1 MLSASATLGL
11 GLVGACVALDRTAFF
26 QGALARPLVG
36 AALTGAV
43 LEAPAL
49 GLWCGVLLEL
59 LWLAE
64 APLGAFVPPDEALAG
79 VLAVVLA
86 WAAPA
91 AWSPQARVALG
102 VVLAVP
108 CGGLC
113 RWLDMAVR
121 RWNDNLVQRARRG
134 LEAGSAGALGR
145 AHLLGIGRF
154 AGAGA
159 LGAVA
164 LGHLGAALVAGTA
177 PLAPPAVERGLEL
190 VALLLPALGAGSLLA
205 RWRGAR
211 QTLRFIGGAALWGA
225 GPALGSGVPWRR

>member
-1 MLSASATLGL
+1 MLSAGATLGL
-11 GLVGACVALDRTAFF
+11 GLVGGCVGLDRTAFF

-36 AALTGAV
+36 ASLTGTV
-43 LEAPAL
+43 LGAPIL

-91 AWSPQARVALG
+91 AWSSEARVALG

-108 CGGLC
+108 CGGLG
-113 RWLDMAVR
+113 RWLDMGVR
-121 RWNDNLVQRARRG
+121 RWNDALVQRARRG
-134 LEAGSAGALGR
+134 LEQGVAGALGR

-154 AGAGA
+154 FLAGA
-159 LGAVA
+159 LGTVV
-164 LGHLGAALVAGTA
+164 LGHAGVTLVEGVV
-177 PLAPPAVERGLEL
+177 PLAPPGLESGLEL
-190 VALLLPALGAGSLLA
+190 VALLLPALGAGAVLA

-211 QTLRFIGGAALWGA
+211 QSLRFVCGAALWGA
-225 GPALGSGVPWRR
+225 GPVLSDGLPWRR